1 MQAAYDP
8 VPCAVP
14 RRARDIQQ
22 HAITVNTDIHNEG
35 NPSTR
40 ALQRTCQSLVILA
53 AQNANW
59 TGPADTTMVALGNA
73 KPTAPQNLRL
83 IQGTD
88 GGVAFP
94 VQQSNALPPTPSTTG
109 TWTPR

>member
-1 MQAAYDP
+1 
-8 VPCAVP
+8 
-14 RRARDIQQ
+14 RDS
-22 HAITVNTDIHNEG
+22 HRHRITISTDIHKEE

-73 KPTAPQNLRL
+73 KPTAPQNLML